1 MSRRHRSSSSGYVL
15 LRLLALVAMAAQLV
29 IAFAPLGEGRDSRM
43 GSHVETSGSRAH
55 FVHDEARC
63 PACQARSIHGTPP
76 KPDVPFVG
84 APMRPT
90 AVLEFVGHGV
100 SGNNGPQAN
109 PRAPPSVI

>member
-1 MSRRHRSSSSGYVL
+1 MFARNRSSVSGHWL

-29 IAFAPLGEGRDSRM
+29 VAFAPLAEGRDSRM
-43 GSHVETSGSRAH
+43 GSHVEASGSRAH

-63 PACQARSIHGTPP
+63 PACQARSIHGTAP

-84 APMRPT
+84 APLRPT
-90 AVLEFVGHGV
+90 AVLEFVGYGI